1 MANWN
6 KIVIT
11 NAGMQLSTSTLA
23 GSKIQ
28 YTHVQTTSTNLT
40 TLTHDQL
47 VALTKFDTVVQ
58 DLNIG
63 TVSVA
68 DDHIVTIPVQVNNQD
83 VTADY
88 NLYGMAIFAKPTD
101 GQEILYGVAI
111 ATVPDL
117 IPAKG
122 GTTVTSTDFNLKVHV
137 GDSSNVEITVEQQMG
152 VNADYVTGALKP
164 YVLTTDLS
172 VTLSKYTLKTDL
184 PDFSE
189 FEKTADINTK
199 LEGYATNTYVD
210 QQIGAIPKSDMS
222 KYNTAAEADAKYA
235 KETDYTELAD
245 KVNDASTGLPSK
257 ADNSKVVHT
266 TDTVDWQKT
275 KITADSGAPSISIS
289 TDSIYT
295 TMSKVTPG
303 FYSTYISGSPSDNPF
318 GGPLKGYMFC
328 DANSYVI
335 FSGTLELTGQS
346 VEIVYDGGS
355 FYHYIAPLDADIV
368 HTTGAETIAGDKNFT
383 GAIQSNGVAVATS
396 TDLTTG
402 LATKQDTISYTP
414 ADDSTVLHN
423 NTLNFMNQDNSGI
436 VIGNDQNFGLIK
448 RDGYTAGLAVGSGN
462 TFKFFKTTD
471 ATLSNTSA
479 YIKLWEIDSVGR
491 VSINSGA
498 FFTPADNSKVVHT
511 TGNEEIPGNKNH
523 TGALQKSGVDV
534 ATVDDVS
541 DAKMAAIGQ
550 SLGYDQ
556 NTGKVSQSA
565 TFVNEQTFDKP
576 SVGPNEGY
584 IYDFIQSDNDTD
596 AQTAAAA
603 LTEPGFVWAPEEG

>member
-235 KETDYTELAD
+235 KETDYTELAE
-245 KVNDASTGLPSK
+245 KVNDTSTGLPSK
-257 ADNSKVVHT
+257 
-266 TDTVDWQKT
+266 
-275 KITADSGAPSISIS
+275 
-289 TDSIYT
+289 
-295 TMSKVTPG
+295 
-303 FYSTYISGSPSDNPF
+303 
-318 GGPLKGYMFC
+318 
-328 DANSYVI
+328 
-335 FSGTLELTGQS
+335 
-346 VEIVYDGGS
+346 
-355 FYHYIAPLDADIV
+355 
-368 HTTGAETIAGDKNFT
+368 
-383 GAIQSNGVAVATS
+383 
-396 TDLTTG
+396 
-402 LATKQDTISYTP
+402 

-479 YIKLWEIDSVGR
+479 YTKLWELDSVGR

-511 TGNEEIPGNKNH
+511 TGNEEISGNKNY

-541 DAKMAAIGQ
+541 AKQDKLNYTPANDDNVIHR
-550 SLGYDQ
+550 DP
-556 NTGKVSQSA
+556 NTGAVTESGNFSELQVKGGISRYERR
-565 TFVNEQTFDKP
+565 FEKP
-576 SVGPNEGY
+576 
-584 IYDFIQSDNDTD
+584 
-596 AQTAAAA
+596 
-603 LTEPGFVWAPEEG
+603 